1 MTINLSEFSST
12 MLSWLKLYEEEV
24 DTALFQTEVNRCCG
38 KGLFES
44 KDQAINV
51 LLDLSAFA
59 STHGFANDQSQPQ
72 IVIAEKIKELSEVK
86 ELVKEGRAKRTQ
98 EPLIPEE
105 PKQKKPRID
114 QPVAQKAGSAPK
126 ALQERVVK
134 KQPEPTK
141 EPISRASQAP
151 VSIDQAW
158 EDAFQAFAAP
168 YMRRFTQEIGPGIA
182 EKYSGYNAG
191 RGSGF
196 QNAIQNAS
204 AGLEESLRSQFAQ
217 QFGIDEFGNIYRL

>member
-1 MTINLSEFSST
+1 

-86 ELVKEGRAKRTQ
+86 ELVKESRAKRTQ

-114 QPVAQKAGSAPK
+114 QFVAQKAGSAPK

-168 YMRRFTQEIGPGIA
+168 YLRQYDGISSQIA
-182 EKYSGYNAG
+182 ERYSGYNAG

-196 QNAIQNAS
+196 QNAIQHAS

-217 QFGIDEFGNIYRL
+217 QFGIDEFGKIYHL